1 VENKQLEVPQ
11 EIRSHRYPELD
22 ALRGLAASTVIFH
35 HMLLI
40 WNNAGWYLPLMATP
54 LRLFFAGPQ
63 AVVLFFVLS
72 GFVLSA
78 AQNSPRRPGYFGYLI
93 KRLCRIYL
101 PYLAALLIACAFA
114 WQFYLRTPTD
124 NAWVNGTWS
133 YRPILSQVLQAA
145 LTSMNYSQQF
155 NTAFWSV
162 LIEIRVSLVFPL
174 LFLVVKRIPAWCSVA
189 LMLVLLATSPLIPNA
204 NWFQTMQAVTLFLF
218 GTLAFLHL
226 DKLRSW
232 MAAQTRS
239 TQIVLLL
246 LSLVA
251 YTYGNAT
258 IHFGPIH
265 NAAITTAA
273 TTNPTV
279 AAEAPSTGHL
289 LHQEIKQGRYAMCAI
304 ASLLLMLGAI
314 AQPGL
319 RRFLQRP
326 FLLRLGA
333 LSYSIYLIHGTVLF
347 AMIRGLWGKIP
358 VAAFVVLYVV
368 LVYAAAELFHLL
380 IDAPALQLGRRVGK
394 SAMKHKQ
401 ATA

>member
-1 VENKQLEVPQ
+1 VPQ
-11 EIRSHRYPELD
+11 EVRSHRYPELD
-22 ALRGLAASTVIFH
+22 ALRGIAASTVIFH
-35 HMLLI
+35 HLLLI
-40 WNNAGWYLPLMATP
+40 WNNAGWYLPLLSTP

-114 WQFYLRTPTD
+114 WHFYLRTPTD
-124 NAWVNGTWS
+124 NAWINGTWS

-162 LIEIRVSLVFPL
+162 LIEIHVSLVFPL
-174 LFLVVKRIPAWCSVA
+174 LFLLVKRVPAWCSIA
-189 LMLVLLATSPLIPNA
+189 LMLVLLATNPLIPDA
-204 NWFQTMQAVTLFLF
+204 NWFQLMQAATLFLF

-226 DKLRSW
+226 DTLRSW
-232 MAAQTRS
+232 MATQTRS
-239 TQIVLLL
+239 TQIALLL
-246 LSLVA
+246 LSLLA

-258 IHFGPIH
+258 IHFGPVH
-265 NAAITTAA
+265 TAAITTTAVA
-273 TTNPTV
+273 NPTI
-279 AAEAPSTGHL
+279 AAETPSAGHL

-304 ASLLLMLGAI
+304 ASLLIMLGAM

-347 AMIRGLWGKIP
+347 AMIRGLWGRIP
-358 VAAFVVLYVV
+358 IAAFVVLYVL

-394 SAMKHKQ
+394 SAMKQKQ
-401 ATA
+401 AVA

>member
-1 VENKQLEVPQ
+1 MENPRPEVPQ

-35 HMLLI
+35 HMMLI
-40 WNNAGWYLPLMATP
+40 WNNAGWYMPLMATP

-78 AQNSPRRPGYFGYLI
+78 AQNSPRRPGYFGYLV

-101 PYLAALLIACAFA
+101 PYLAALLIACVFA

-124 NAWVNGTWS
+124 NSWVNNTWT
-133 YRPILSQVLQAA
+133 YRPIFSQVIQAA

-174 LFLVVKRIPAWCSVA
+174 LFLIVKRIPAWASVA
-189 LMLVLLATSPLIPNA
+189 LILAVLAANPLIPDPNT
-204 NWFQTMQAVTLFLF
+204 FQTMQAVALFLF

-226 DKLRSW
+226 DKLRAW
-232 MAAQTRS
+232 MAAQTRG
-239 TQIVLLL
+239 TQVLILL
-246 LSLVA
+246 VSLAA

-258 IHFGPIH
+258 IHFGPVH
-265 NAAITTAA
+265 AGTITTSA
-273 TTNPTV
+273 TTNPAI
-279 AAEAPSTGHL
+279 AAEAPGVGHL
-289 LHQEIKQGRYAMCAI
+289 LHQEVKQGRYAMCAI
-304 ASLLLMLGAI
+304 ASLLMMLGAI
-314 AQPGL
+314 VQPNL

-347 AMIRGLWGKIP
+347 AMIRGLWGKLP
-358 VAAFVVLYVV
+358 VAAFVVLYVA
-368 LVYAAAELFHLL
+368 LVYGAAELFHLL

-394 SAMKHKQ
+394 SAMKQKQ
-401 ATA
+401 AVA

>member
-1 VENKQLEVPQ
+1 VPQ
-11 EIRSHRYPELD
+11 EVRSHRYPELD
-22 ALRGLAASTVIFH
+22 ALRGIAASTVIFH
-35 HMLLI
+35 HLLLI
-40 WNNAGWYLPLMATP
+40 WNNAGWYLPLLSTP

-114 WQFYLRTPTD
+114 WHFSLRTPTD
-124 NAWVNGTWS
+124 NAWINGTWS

-145 LTSMNYSQQF
+145 LTSMDYSQQF

-162 LIEIRVSLVFPL
+162 LIEIHVSLVFPM
-174 LFLVVKRIPAWCSVA
+174 LFLLVKRVPAWCSIA
-189 LMLVLLATSPLIPNA
+189 LMLVLLATNPLIQDA
-204 NWFQTMQAVTLFLF
+204 NWFQLMQAVTLFLF

-226 DKLRSW
+226 DTLRSW
-232 MAAQTRS
+232 MATQARS
-239 TQIVLLL
+239 TQIALLL
-246 LSLVA
+246 LSLLA

-258 IHFGPIH
+258 IHFGPVH
-265 NAAITTAA
+265 TATITTTAVA
-273 TTNPTV
+273 NPSI
-279 AAEAPSTGHL
+279 AAETPSAGHL

-304 ASLLLMLGAI
+304 ASLLIMLGAM
-314 AQPGL
+314 AQPEL

-347 AMIRGLWGKIP
+347 AMIRGLWGRIP
-358 VAAFVVLYVV
+358 IAAFVVLYVL

-394 SAMKHKQ
+394 SAMKQKQ
-401 ATA
+401 AVA